1 MPPRQLN
8 PRLLSWASE
17 LDPATAE
24 QAANTAKLPFIAGHV
39 ALMPDAHLGKG
50 ATIGSV
56 IPTTGAIIPAAVG
69 VDIGCGMVAAL
80 TDLTAADL
88 PDDLRGLLARIGR
101 GVPAGVGRG
110 HDHLEAGETWYA
122 AHPSTADLSDR
133 QVAKTVEQFGTLG
146 SGNHF
151 LEVCLDQTERVWL
164 VLHSGSR
171 GIGNQLAQR
180 HIEIAKGLMRR
191 WFIELPDPDLAY
203 LVQGTDEFDA
213 YVRDLRWAQDY
224 AFASRER
231 MADVAL
237 SALAAELGRPVAERH
252 RINCHHNYTARERHH
267 GRDLWIT
274 RKGAILARAGVE
286 GIVPG
291 SMATG
296 TYLVRGKGSAAAY
309 DSSAH
314 GAGRRLSRSEARRRF
329 TGADLA
335 ERMGDRTWLADRAD
349 KLVDEIPD
357 SYKPIDQVMADQ
369 ADLVEVT
376 HVLRQVLNY
385 KGT

>member
-1 MPPRQLN
+1 MPPHQITKN
-8 PRLLSWASE
+8 LLSWASE
-17 LDPATAE
+17 LDEATAK
-24 QAANTAKLPFIAGHV
+24 QAGNTAKLPFLAGHV

-56 IPTTGAIIPAAVG
+56 IPTSGAIIPSAVG
-69 VDIGCGMVAAL
+69 VDIGCGMVATL
-80 TDLTAADL
+80 TDMTASDL
-88 PDDLRGLLARIGR
+88 PDDLRGLLRRIER
-101 GVPAGVGRG
+101 GVPAGVGKG
-110 HDHLEAGETWYA
+110 HEHLETGQAWYG
-122 AHPSTADLSDR
+122 AHPSGAGLSDR
-133 QVAKTVEQFGTLG
+133 QVAKAVEQFGTLG

-151 LEVCLDQTERVWL
+151 LEVCLDEGEHVWL

-191 WFIELPDPDLAY
+191 YFIELPDPDLAY
-203 LVQGTDEFDA
+203 LVQGTDQFDA
-213 YVRDLRWAQDY
+213 YIRDLRWAQDY

-237 SALAAELGRPVAERH
+237 ASLSAELGRPVEERH
-252 RINCHHNYTARERHH
+252 RINCHHNYSALERHH
-267 GRDLWIT
+267 GKDMWIT
-274 RKGAILARAGVE
+274 RKGAILAREGVE

-296 TYLVRGKGSAAAY
+296 TYLVRGKGSAASY

-314 GAGRRLSRSEARRRF
+314 GAGRRMSRSEARRRF
-329 TGADLA
+329 SGADLA
-335 ERMGDRTWLADRAD
+335 ERMGDRTWLADRAEA
-349 KLVDEIPD
+349 LVDEIPD